1 MEDIKVSHVICNI
14 FYDFVNFLLIMIFPK
29 IWIVNNTC
37 HRSKHA
43 KNFGYRW
50 WLSCIFFFLVKFVL
64 LLLCCICQVIFLRLF
79 DDSWVN
85 LSNKWKQRR
94 GLVVGAWT
102 FFFIWNH
109 LNSISSVPV
118 NTFLRHTFWSSP
130 WSTPLGYPPSPSVV
144 GNECFFC

>member
-50 WLSCIFFFLVKFVL
+50 WLSCIFFFWLKLCYFSCVVYAKLYFFVFL
-64 LLLCCICQVIFLRLF
+64 MIHESIFQINENR
-79 DDSWVN
+79 D
-85 LSNKWKQRR
+85 
-94 GLVVGAWT
+94 VVWSSVHERF

-109 LNSISSVPV
+109 LNS
-118 NTFLRHTFWSSP
+118 TL
-130 WSTPLGYPPSPSVV
+130 YPPYLLIHFY
-144 GNECFFC
+144 GRCFGLLLGLLHLGIRRVLL

>member
-50 WLSCIFFFLVKFVL
+50 WLSFIFFLVKVVL

-102 FFFIWNH
+102 FFFSFGTTWT
-109 LNSISSVPV
+109 L
-118 NTFLRHTFWSSP
+118 
-130 WSTPLGYPPSPSVV
+130 YPPYLLIHFY
-144 GNECFFC
+144 GRCFGLLLGLLHLGIRRVLL